1 MTRGNE
7 PRDAAPGRQ
16 PAEVDRDELVK
27 RVREELEAA
36 RRRVRDAWAQ
46 YQQRAAGDDRTR
58 EAIAA
63 SPLLT
68 ALIVLVQ

>member
-1 MTRGNE
+1 
-7 PRDAAPGRQ
+7 
-16 PAEVDRDELVK
+16 
-27 RVREELEAA
+27 VREELPAA

-46 YQQRAAGDDRTR
+46 YHQRAPGDDRTR
-58 EAIAA
+58 DGV

>member
-7 PRDAAPGRQ
+7 RGEAAPGRE
-16 PAEVDRDELVK
+16 PAEDDRDELVA

-46 YQQRAAGDDRTR
+46 YQQRAAGDDHTR
-58 EAIAA
+58 EAIAL